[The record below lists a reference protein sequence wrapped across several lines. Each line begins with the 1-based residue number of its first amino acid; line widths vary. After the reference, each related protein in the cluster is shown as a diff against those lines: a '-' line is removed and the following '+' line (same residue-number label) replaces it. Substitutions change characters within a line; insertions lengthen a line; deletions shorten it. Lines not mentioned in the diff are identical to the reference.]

1 MTNQDNIEVI
11 TEKLM
16 GHLKVSTDVYF
27 KKEMVNKV
35 SFNLFRSF
43 N

>member
-1 MTNQDNIEVI
+1 
-11 TEKLM
+11 M

-35 SFNLFRSF
+35 NFKYLDTLIN
-43 N
+43 